1 MVVTQV
7 CVDKPYDNSV
17 TIQVKH
23 LISCVSPDESGVV
36 RYD

>member
-1 MVVTQV
+1 MVVMQV

-17 TIQVKH
+17 TIPVKH
-23 LISCVSPDESGVV
+23 LISFVSPAESGVV